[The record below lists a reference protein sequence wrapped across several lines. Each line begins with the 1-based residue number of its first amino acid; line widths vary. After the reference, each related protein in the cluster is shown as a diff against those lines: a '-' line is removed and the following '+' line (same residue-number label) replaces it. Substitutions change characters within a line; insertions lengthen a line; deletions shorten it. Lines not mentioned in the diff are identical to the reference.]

1 MSQVNEKK
9 IRRTEVGVV
18 LSDKADKT
26 ITVTVNKLEKHPL
39 YKKYIRRRK
48 KIMAHDELN
57 QCGVGDTVEIIE
69 GRPLSKQKFWILK
82 KVIQKAA

>member
-69 GRPLSKQKFWILK
+69 SRPLSKQKFWILK